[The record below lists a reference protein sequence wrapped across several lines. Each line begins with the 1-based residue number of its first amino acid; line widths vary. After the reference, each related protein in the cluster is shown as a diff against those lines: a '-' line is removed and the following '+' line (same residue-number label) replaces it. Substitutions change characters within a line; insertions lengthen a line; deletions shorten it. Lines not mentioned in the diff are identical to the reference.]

1 MRHLVVT
8 GLTLRS
14 PLHGP
19 LFAYH
24 AMRSFS
30 QARADPACLHAE
42 ARTFGAVAHTIT
54 LWRDAAAART
64 YGTSGAHRQASAVFP
79 KIAFGK
85 VWSGPA
91 DTAPSWSEARRLWT
105 DSGTIV

>member
-24 AMRSFS
+24 AMRSFA
-30 QARADPACLHAE
+30 QAQADPACLHAE
-42 ARTFGAVAHTIT
+42 ARTIEGVAHTVT
-54 LWRDAAAART
+54 LWRDAAAARA
-64 YGTSGAHRQASAVFP
+64 YGTSAAHRQAAAAFP
-79 KIAFGK
+79 KIATGK
-85 VWSGPA
+85 VWAGPA
-91 DTAPSWSEARRLWT
+91 EAAPDWPEARRLWT
-105 DSGTIV
+105 DHETIV